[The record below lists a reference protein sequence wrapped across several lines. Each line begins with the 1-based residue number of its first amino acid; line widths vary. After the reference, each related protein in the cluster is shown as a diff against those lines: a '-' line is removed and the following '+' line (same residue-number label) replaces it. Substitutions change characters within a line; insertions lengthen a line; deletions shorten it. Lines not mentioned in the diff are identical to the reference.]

1 MKLPTHAISSVSLKA
16 YGHDKM
22 SPLEKVYMAKG
33 VMMRKFVV
41 LVCIL
46 SILVS
51 AAVLVGCGGG
61 GSSSQTPEQV
71 AKAFFAAMQKIDV
84 NTTWNLMSAST
95 QKAIGT
101 KAAWEASSKDSTDSM
116 KFTVGKVTVNGNKA
130 MAKVTGTVSGK
141 TSTQT
146 VPLVKENGVWK
157 VDLTTA
163 LNQ

>member
-1 MKLPTHAISSVSLKA
+1 MK
-16 YGHDKM
+16 
-22 SPLEKVYMAKG
+22 KV
-33 VMMRKFVV
+33 VV
-41 LVCIL
+41 LACIL
-46 SILVS
+46 SLLVT
-51 AAVLVGCGGG
+51 AIVLVGCGGG
-61 GSSSQTPEQV
+61 SSSSQTPEQV

-101 KAAWEASSKDSTDSM
+101 KTAWEASSKDSTGTM

-130 MAKVTGTVSGK
+130 TAKVTGTVAGK

-157 VDLTTA
+157 VDLAAA